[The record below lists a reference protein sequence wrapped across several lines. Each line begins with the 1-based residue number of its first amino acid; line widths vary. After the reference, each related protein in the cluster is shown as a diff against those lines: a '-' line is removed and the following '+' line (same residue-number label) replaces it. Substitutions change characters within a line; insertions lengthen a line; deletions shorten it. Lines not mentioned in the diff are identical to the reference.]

1 MEDEKKTEQPGEQPQ
16 YDFRSLRQMREMR
29 DSMKAKENRLIFAL
43 RQTLNL
49 LFMISFVVAV
59 IIFFVNRDSN
69 LYIYVC
75 GAAVFFKLVEFI
87 LRYVKK

>member
-1 MEDEKKTEQPGEQPQ
+1 MEDEKKTEKPEEQ
-16 YDFRSLRQMREMR
+16 YDFRSLRRMREMR
-29 DSMKAKENRLIFAL
+29 DGMKAKENRLIFAL

-49 LFMISFVVAV
+49 LFMIAFVIAV
-59 IIFFVNRDSN
+59 ITFFVNRDSN

-75 GAAVFFKLVEFI
+75 GAAVFFKIVEFI

>member
-1 MEDEKKTEQPGEQPQ
+1 MEDEKKTEMPEEQ
-16 YDFRSLRQMREMR
+16 YDFRSLRRMREMR
-29 DSMKAKENRLIFAL
+29 DGMKAKENKLIFAL

-49 LFMISFVVAV
+49 LFMIAFVIAV

-75 GAAVFFKLVEFI
+75 GAAVFFKLIEFI
-87 LRYVKK
+87 LRYIKK

>member
-1 MEDEKKTEQPGEQPQ
+1 MKDEKKTEQTEEQ
-16 YDFRSLRQMREMR
+16 YDFRSLRRMREMR
-29 DSMKAKENRLIFAL
+29 DGMKAKENRLIFAL

-49 LFMISFVVAV
+49 LFMIAFVIAV
-59 IIFFVNRDSN
+59 VIFFINRDSN

-75 GAAVFFKLVEFI
+75 GAAVFFKLIEFI

>member
-1 MEDEKKTEQPGEQPQ
+1 MMEDDKKTEQPEEQQ
-16 YDFRSLRQMREMR
+16 YDFRSLRRMREMR
-29 DSMKAKENRLIFAL
+29 DGMKAKENRLIFAL

-49 LFMISFVVAV
+49 LFMIAFVVAV
-59 IIFFVNRDSN
+59 IIFFVNRNSN

-75 GAAVFFKLVEFI
+75 GAAVFFKLIEFI

>member
-1 MEDEKKTEQPGEQPQ
+1 MEDEKKTEMPEEQ
-16 YDFRSLRQMREMR
+16 YDFRSLRRMREMR
-29 DSMKAKENRLIFAL
+29 DGMKAKENRLIFAL

-49 LFMISFVVAV
+49 LFMIAFVIAV

-75 GAAVFFKLVEFI
+75 GAAVFFKLIEFI
-87 LRYVKK
+87 LRYIKK

>member
-1 MEDEKKTEQPGEQPQ
+1 MEDEKKTEGKPEEQ

-29 DSMKAKENRLIFAL
+29 DGMKAKENRLIFAL

-49 LFMISFVVAV
+49 LFMIAFIIAVVM
-59 IIFFVNRDSN
+59 FFIDRDSN
-69 LYIYVC
+69 LYIYIC
-75 GAAVFFKLVEFI
+75 GAAVFFKIIEFI